1 VKRGPRYGSIR
12 QPSPSMEARMAN
24 GKPRAAAAS
33 PGNERRRYPRI
44 ATTFS
49 AELRAGGHRFATR
62 VINLSMGGALLE
74 FRVLPSKPKIA
85 VGARVAVEIRSRPL
99 QQTFVAEGRA
109 VLWNTTRG
117 PEPLLA
123 IQFDEIT
130 GDSAETLEE
139 MLALASIGLARFRA
153 PTELP

>member
-1 VKRGPRYGSIR
+1 
-12 QPSPSMEARMAN
+12 MEGRMAN
-24 GKPRAAAAS
+24 GKDRAAAAP
-33 PGNERRRYPRI
+33 PGTERRRHPRT

-49 AELRAGGHRFATR
+49 AKLRAGRHRYAAR

-74 FRVLPSKPKIA
+74 LADLASKAKIA
-85 VGARVAVEIRSRPL
+85 LGARVAVEIRSRPL
-99 QQTFVAEGRA
+99 QQAFAAEGRA

-130 GDSAETLEE
+130 GDAAEALEE
-139 MLALASIGLARFRA
+139 LLALASIDLARQS
-153 PTELP
+153 

>member
-1 VKRGPRYGSIR
+1 MG
-12 QPSPSMEARMAN
+12 N

-33 PGNERRRYPRI
+33 PGGERRRYPRA

-49 AELRAGGHRFATR
+49 AELSAGGQRYTTR
-62 VINLSMGGALLE
+62 VINLSMGGALLD
-74 FRVLPSKPKIA
+74 FRDLVAKPKIA
-85 VGARVAVEIRSRPL
+85 VGARVAVAIRYRPL
-99 QQTFVAEGRA
+99 RQTFSAEGRA

-130 GDSAETLEE
+130 GESAETLEE
-139 MLALASIGLARFRA
+139 LLALALVELARFK
-153 PTELP
+153 PPGG

>member
-1 VKRGPRYGSIR
+1 
-12 QPSPSMEARMAN
+12 MAN

-33 PGNERRRYPRI
+33 RRNERRRYPRA

-49 AELRAGGHRFATR
+49 AEISAGGHRYTAR
-62 VINLSMGGALLE
+62 VINLSMGGALLD
-74 FRVLPSKPKIA
+74 FRDLVSKPTIA

-99 QQTFVAEGRA
+99 RQTFAAEGRA

-117 PEPLLA
+117 SEPLLA

-130 GDSAETLEE
+130 GDSAEMLEE
-139 MLALASIGLARFRA
+139 LLALALVELARFKA
-153 PTELP
+153 PTDP